1 MTDPT
6 PPVLEVRDLRKTYR
20 SGDATL
26 EILRGVD
33 FSLERGGFVSIVG
46 QSGSGKSTLLHL
58 MGLLDAPDAGTVL
71 LDGARI
77 DDLPAGRRDRLRN
90 TAIGMVFQAYHLLP
104 ELDALENVMAPL
116 LVRHGP
122 LEWLRVR
129 GAARERARDLLDRFG
144 LGGRLRHKPR
154 QLSGG
159 EMQRVAIARAL
170 VAGPRVLLAD
180 EPTGNLDQAT
190 GAGILDALCELNRAE
205 GLSIVLVTHD
215 AAIAGRAGRIVRLAA
230 GRVAA
235 SPATAC
241 RMAG

>member
-1 MTDPT
+1 MTDTAP
-6 PPVLEVRDLRKTYR
+6 LLRVRGLRKTYR

-71 LDGARI
+71 LDGERI
-77 DDLPAGRRDRLRN
+77 DGLPAARRDRLRN

-190 GAGILDALCELNRAE
+190 GAEILDALCELNRAE